1 MNISEL
7 RECPVFQARPLMYE
21 RFNAKVGP
29 FVQYQ
34 EVPITNELHLTFA
47 DEFEH
52 TTLEGWLVET
62 NGLVTSMYSVRSN
75 KGVAHV
81 FFDSVQNF
89 TPGQEMTISRYVTV
103 GSDDEKVAAQL
114 MEKIESFFTLPD
126 IFSQTWSENKRRNDE

>member
-89 TPGQEMTISRYVTV
+89 TPGQETV
-103 GSDDEKVAAQL
+103 SYTHL
-114 MEKIESFFTLPD
+114 TLP
-126 IFSQTWSENKRRNDE
+126 TNREV